1 MEIYKARLAAFGFN
15 AIVVD
20 GHSVEELI
28 KAFDEA
34 SATKDKPTAIICQTY
49 KGTLLRGTPV
59 RLTFYFFYRKGIP

>member
-28 KAFDEA
+28 KAFDAA
-34 SATKDKPTAIICQTY
+34 SATKDKPTALICKTY
-49 KGTLLRGTPV
+49 KGTSLCSN
-59 RLTFYFFYRKGIP
+59 I